1 MLEYYDKMIN
11 LKHSQSKNNKYYISI
26 QSYLYI
32 SSIMIFKKCLAVMTL
47 SVFFIQ
53 STYAAWVASF
63 VVEVNPSTAGV
74 NQAVDLKVKAVDSNG
89 SVVKDYANNI
99 FIEVPAIKDLQDVG
113 LPSDGIYTFSA
124 QDQWEKTFSKGLTIK
139 APGTYTV
146 QVSDIE
152 NEAIK
157 WQAQIIIQA
166 WSTQNTTQNVMT
178 ISSPLPNSTETNS
191 TVSVV
196 GNAWVKNAK
205 VQVLLNGVKVK
216 EEQSNQNGDFT
227 TFLTDL
233 KPGQYTLKTLVKDVS
248 DQTVAA
254 SADIQFTYQ
263 AASLGDIQAFDVLPS
278 KTLKQGQK
286 ATFSVRVG
294 VDTTSVELLLRD
306 WANKEIKLQ
315 LDKTQDGVFQKQLLM
330 DTAETYTVDV
340 VYSMGTETK
349 TQAGAATISVL
360 EWKGIREVTYLVDPI
375 DKTKLSL
382 WWKPI
387 GDVEYVLVQY
397 GIDKDKLGEGI
408 VLTGSTGYIAGLD
421 LAKQAYYVRLFPANE
436 KWEIAG
442 EPSDL
447 ILVEQVQWSA
457 PICRVE
463 WITVST
469 TKIGDQYFLTRK
481 AAENAE
487 RYIVYRSDRPARS
500 IAEMQKV
507 WETSDLKFPYP
518 FDPQAKSEWYA
529 YYAVVA
535 ICQDGSSL
543 QVWDTKKVKVW
554 PATNA
559 ILLFLVSAMVFGIYR
574 MRKISE

>member
-1 MLEYYDKMIN
+1 
-11 LKHSQSKNNKYYISI
+11 
-26 QSYLYI
+26 
-32 SSIMIFKKCLAVMTL
+32 MTL
-47 SVFFIQ
+47 SVFLIQ
-53 STYAAWVASF
+53 TTYAAWAESF
-63 VVEVNPSTAGV
+63 VVEINPSTAGV
-74 NQAVDLKVKAVDSNG
+74 NQAVDLKVKVVDSNG
-89 SVVKDYANNI
+89 SVVKDYSNNI
-99 FIEVPAIKDLQDVG
+99 FIEVPAIKDLQDVN

-306 WANKEIKLQ
+306 SANKEIKLQ

-330 DTAETYTVDV
+330 DNAETYTVDV
-340 VYSMGTETK
+340 VYSMGRETK
-349 TQAGAATISVL
+349 TQADAAILSVL
-360 EWKGIREVTYLVDPI
+360 EGKGIREVTYLVDPI

-397 GIDKDKLGEGI
+397 GTDKDKLGEGI
-408 VLTGSTGYIAGLD
+408 VLTGSTGHIAWLD
-421 LAKQAYYVRLFPANE
+421 LATQAYYVRLFPAND

-447 ILVEQVQWSA
+447 ILVEQGQWSA

-463 WITVST
+463 GITVST

>member
-1 MLEYYDKMIN
+1 
-11 LKHSQSKNNKYYISI
+11 
-26 QSYLYI
+26 
-32 SSIMIFKKCLAVMTL
+32 MIFKKCLAVMTL
-47 SVFFIQ
+47 SVFLIQ

-89 SVVKDYANNI
+89 SVVKDYSNNI
-99 FIEVPAIKDLQDVG
+99 FIEVPAIKDLQDVW

-157 WQAQIIIQA
+157 GQAQITIQA

-191 TVSVV
+191 TVSIV

-306 WANKEIKLQ
+306 SANKEIKLQ

-349 TQAGAATISVL
+349 TQPGAATLSVL
-360 EWKGIREVTYLVDPI
+360 EGKGIREVTYLVDPI

-397 GIDKDKLGEGI
+397 GTDKDKLGEGI
-408 VLTGSTGYIAGLD
+408 VLTWSTGYIAGLD
-421 LAKQAYYVRLFPANE
+421 LAKQAYYVRLFPANDA
-436 KWEIAG
+436 WEIAG

-463 WITVST
+463 GITVST